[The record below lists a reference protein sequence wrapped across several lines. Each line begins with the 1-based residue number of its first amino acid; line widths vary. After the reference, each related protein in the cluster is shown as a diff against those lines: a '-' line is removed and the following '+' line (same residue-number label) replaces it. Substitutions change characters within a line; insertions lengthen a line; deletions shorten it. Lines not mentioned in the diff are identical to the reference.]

1 MRKIKNLTI
10 KCFIFLLVAICLVSV
25 TSCKKRVEDKDP
37 IKPTEQVTI
46 KLEADKDRFNYN
58 ETVNLKVTVTGS
70 EDKTYDTEVSNP
82 KIAKVEDNVLSAVG
96 NIVVDKTVTVTV
108 TSHADPNAKDSK
120 TFIIK
125 GKTIEGQVGE
135 LTSAMLQEIGNESIT
150 IKGSLTDYYV
160 NFHDADQNTEHAYGM
175 TVEMAAD
182 IWKGSWYSEED
193 DTNVITDTYRK
204 SAQDGLRDQ
213 NGNKG
218 HGLEKLYI
226 DKDNK
231 VSSTLVKDYV
241 SVPTLWESQHLWNH
255 LGQLNVN
262 KFKYDLEND
271 LYEYSV
277 DYTNEDDLYLMT
289 YLSFSLTPMLSDT
302 LDKIY
307 LKIEDGRITKLLAQ
321 TEILYYGADTQED
334 ADAMSYTSL
343 EITFSKIGTTE
354 VSEPEVYEAPE
365 QAELLVKA
373 LNEMKS
379 LRNYTFNLVDT
390 QTYAP
395 SGDSGDYELTSATT
409 SNEPLFARLAKKNKK
424 PVNYTSSTGTVGLVG
439 KVTEDAVLFAETGL
453 YSYTMDGKP
462 YHTEYSGYKKI
473 DENTY
478 DYFEY
483 DYKNK
488 ALTGQRQYQ
497 GTFFDSLPNFEFS
510 PNIFTLDGAITKKGK
525 IQYTFKINDSAITR
539 EVALQLAVYD
549 FAKDGAASTYSTLR
563 VTVDEDGHLV
573 KVVFPYSIN
582 SATYLGYYTV
592 TYSKFNTTTLDD
604 DTFEGYVPR
613 VLRTSWSQFT
623 TKYYSETP
631 GTATHEEN
639 TDVVLKTIYGDNLTD
654 FVSPTIF
661 SNVFGDCLYGPFFD
675 WKEKGTD
682 ADGNKIYTGYM
693 NINTRSDKFDENSQ
707 VTNYDEI
714 ISALREALEK
724 EGFKY
729 SVENSDTTGGDTGR
743 SDRYVCFIKGDVQI
757 VVWNNFTKNFSIYF
771 YKTGDWKLRK

>member
-37 IKPTEQVTI
+37 IRPTEQVTI

-182 IWKGSWYSEED
+182 IWKGSWYSKED

-307 LKIEDGRITKLLAQ
+307 LKIEDGRMTKLLAQ
-321 TEILYYGADTQED
+321 TEILYYGADKQED

-354 VSEPEVYEAPE
+354 VSEPDVYEAPE

-379 LRNYTFNLVDT
+379 LRNYTFNLVNT

-497 GTFFDSLPNFEFS
+497 GTFFDS
-510 PNIFTLDGAITKKGK
+510 GVG
-525 IQYTFKINDSAITR
+525 
-539 EVALQLAVYD
+539 
-549 FAKDGAASTYSTLR
+549 
-563 VTVDEDGHLV
+563 
-573 KVVFPYSIN
+573 
-582 SATYLGYYTV
+582 
-592 TYSKFNTTTLDD
+592 
-604 DTFEGYVPR
+604 
-613 VLRTSWSQFT
+613 
-623 TKYYSETP
+623 
-631 GTATHEEN
+631 
-639 TDVVLKTIYGDNLTD
+639 
-654 FVSPTIF
+654 
-661 SNVFGDCLYGPFFD
+661 
-675 WKEKGTD
+675 
-682 ADGNKIYTGYM
+682 
-693 NINTRSDKFDENSQ
+693 
-707 VTNYDEI
+707 
-714 ISALREALEK
+714 
-724 EGFKY
+724 
-729 SVENSDTTGGDTGR
+729 SV
-743 SDRYVCFIKGDVQI
+743 
-757 VVWNNFTKNFSIYF
+757 
-771 YKTGDWKLRK
+771 